1 MRVYAVSS
9 DTVRSLPDV
18 RLQQQGVIDGVGNS
32 TVAGIPVKNGASSVR
47 DEILTW
53 HLGE

>member
-1 MRVYAVSS
+1 MSVSS
-9 DTVRSLPDV
+9 SKAYRWGRQLDCCR
-18 RLQQQGVIDGVGNS
+18 
-32 TVAGIPVKNGASSVR
+32 IPVKNGALSVR